1 MIIRR
6 LYDNDAETIAAAF
19 TTQGWDKLADQ
30 YRRYAAEQADG
41 LRVTLVAEIDGAFAG
56 YLNVVWR
63 STYPGFRDAD
73 IPEITDFN
81 VLIRYQRRGV
91 GTLLMDA
98 AEALIADR
106 SPIAGIGVGLT
117 ANYGAAQVLYARRG
131 YVPDGRGIFRGEQP
145 VAPGESVIVG
155 DDLAL
160 YLMRRLR

>member
-6 LYDNDAETIAAAF
+6 LDDNDAETIAAAF
-19 TTQGWDKLADQ
+19 TTQGWDKPADQ